1 MAELDLLNYPGSKL
15 GSITSPAP
23 SVLKPTAK
31 QTPLGPQDKGQE
43 YLAQI
48 EPEMEEL
55 KKSTLA
61 KSEIDTAQRQQI
73 AESTAKKQQALSAAT
88 TTERQAIESSAPYQ
102 EEKTVQEQLKN
113 AAFVPRQDN
122 AQDLATLFSLINV
135 LGFAIGSGGKGN
147 AQQALAAM
155 DGMAKGYQ
163 QGRVDLYKKE
173 KDLFDTSMKTLKT
186 KSDVLSKQV
195 QEIVQLAARDK
206 QAAAEKADAVFAQE
220 GADFYREY
228 AKRYG
233 LAALAEYDKQRV
245 SGLTKAFE
253 LKTNQENKEREIE
266 SRERQH
272 RETLASQ
279 ERLRKATLASQQ
291 VRRDEQALRSVG
303 PALRNIAEQ
312 YPEGTVNTLLGASPD
327 DKKKVQGAYRAVEE
341 SESAADYVARNPG
354 AVGALAV
361 VRNFLKMDAIASLQ
375 NPDEAQAAQ
384 QKSLL
389 VDNAIDKGVQEGKI
403 RSDDAQAAKVLQ
415 KKLFGL
421 ALSDVQGSGQ
431 RGSVY
436 LDKSFQNLYDQ
447 ASRQDTLLKI
457 IKERSEDNNRNLKTY
472 KLNIERHNNPEQFPL
487 LETDSVE
494 KFIKD
499 RTPKSNVPPDV
510 ETKLKGK
517 PEGTGARAN
526 GKIYRIYGGVVQES
540 AE

>member
-1 MAELDLLNYPGSKL
+1 
-15 GSITSPAP
+15 
-23 SVLKPTAK
+23 
-31 QTPLGPQDKGQE
+31 
-43 YLAQI
+43 
-48 EPEMEEL
+48 
-55 KKSTLA
+55 
-61 KSEIDTAQRQQI
+61 
-73 AESTAKKQQALSAAT
+73 
-88 TTERQAIESSAPYQ
+88 
-102 EEKTVQEQLKN
+102 
-113 AAFVPRQDN
+113 
-122 AQDLATLFSLINV
+122 
-135 LGFAIGSGGKGN
+135 
-147 AQQALAAM
+147 
-155 DGMAKGYQ
+155 
-163 QGRVDLYKKE
+163 
-173 KDLFDTSMKTLKT
+173 
-186 KSDVLSKQV
+186 LSKQV

-228 AKRYG
+228 AKRFG

-253 LKTNQENKEREIE
+253 LKNNQENKEKELE

-279 ERLRKATLASQQ
+279 ERLRQATLASQQ
-291 VRRDEQALRSVG
+291 LRRDEQALRSVG

-312 YPEGTVNTLLGASPD
+312 YPEGTVNILLGASPD

-341 SESAADYVARNPG
+341 SESAADYIARNPG

-389 VDNAIDKGVQEGKI
+389 VDDAIDKAQQSGQIKP
-403 RSDDAQAAKVLQ
+403 DDAQAAKVLQ

-457 IKERSEDNNRNLKTY
+457 IKERSQDNNRNLKTY

-487 LETDSVE
+487 LENESIE
-494 KFIKD
+494 KYIKD
-499 RTPKSNVPPDV
+499 RSPASEIPEKVTNA
-510 ETKLKGK
+510 LKGK
-517 PEGTGARAN
+517 PDGTTAKTKSD
-526 GKIYRIYGGVVQES
+526 GKTYVINGGVVTEVRGQ
-540 AE
+540 

>member
-61 KSEIDTAQRQQI
+61 KSEIDTAQR
-73 AESTAKKQQALSAAT
+73 EQQARSLATKQESLSKAT
-88 TTERQAIESSAPYQ
+88 TAQREAIEGSAPYK

-147 AQQALAAM
+147 AMQALSAM

-195 QEIVQLAARDK
+195 QEIVELAARDK

-228 AKRYG
+228 AKRFG
-233 LAALAEYDKQRV
+233 LAALSEYDKQRV
-245 SGLTKAFE
+245 TGLTKAFE
-253 LKTNQENKEREIE
+253 LKTNQENKEKGFKLQEEKMRAEE
-266 SRERQH
+266 RSRQ
-272 RETLASQ
+272 
-279 ERLRKATLASQQ
+279 ATLAQQ
-291 VRRDEQALRSVG
+291 KELAQMRMQQGGGGKQQQFV
-303 PALRNIAEQ
+303 
-312 YPEGTVNTLLGASPD
+312 
-327 DKKKVQGAYRAVEE
+327 VQRAVNSLGGVASAVE
-341 SESAADYVARNPG
+341 SINRLPAGTTTGVLPNLQTKDGMLNAM
-354 AVGALAV
+354 
-361 VRNFLKMDAIASLQ
+361 RNFAGRKVSPSEEKAMETLFTGITRNLASIEASGSATGLVGLAGQIEKLRPVAGDTAFDVALKMADIRRIAVENTTPLVQSGLM
-375 NPDEAQAAQ
+375 PAQ
-384 QKSLL
+384 QAQVAQQLIQRIEKAIPYTTED
-389 VDNAIDKGVQEGKI
+389 VVNAIPAKG
-403 RSDDAQAAKVLQ
+403 R
-415 KKLFGL
+415 
-421 ALSDVQGSGQ
+421 
-431 RGSVY
+431 
-436 LDKSFQNLYDQ
+436 
-447 ASRQDTLLKI
+447 
-457 IKERSEDNNRNLKTY
+457 KTTGESSTS
-472 KLNIERHNNPEQFPL
+472 IG
-487 LETDSVE
+487 E
-494 KFIKD
+494 KG
-499 RTPKSNVPPDV
+499 R
-510 ETKLKGK
+510 L
-517 PEGTGARAN
+517 
-526 GKIYRIYGGVVQES
+526 S
-540 AE
+540 AEKEARLRELEERENAQ